1 MDTELKEYL
10 DEKFGALLR
19 QIAEAGNAGS
29 SDRPDTMEGTVEAT
43 LKRLERRLDHLEQRI
58 AALDGRATR
67 GDDRITREGVRVDRL
82 IAQLERRIAT
92 LQNELDQRAGDDSD
106 WGTLDAQLLRPVD

>member
-19 QIAEAGNAGS
+19 QIAEATEAGS
-29 SDRPDTMEGTVEAT
+29 TAPPDTMEGAVDAT
-43 LKRLERRLDHLEQRI
+43 LKRLERRLDYLEKRI
-58 AALDGRATR
+58 ADLDGRATR

-82 IAQLERRIAT
+82 FAELDRRITT
-92 LQNELDQRAGDDSD
+92 LRNEFDEAAGDDSGWD
-106 WGTLDAQLLRPVD
+106 GLDAQLLRPVD